1 MKRMKRTIVLL
12 AVLLML
18 VSGAITAY
26 AVSAETG
33 READRAGESS
43 RAVQAA
49 PSDYAAEEMAVETYY
64 QDLERS
70 EDTEMV

>member
-33 READRAGESS
+33 READWAGESQ
-43 RAVQAA
+43 AVQAA